1 MRLIDADK
9 LRFRH
14 TVKCNSNTTRPYT
27 LSCIS
32 FDEVQNAPTIK
43 AVPIDVLDRI
53 RAMIEQIAD
62 VEQKH
67 DEKWAI
73 GLRYAVKVIDKYR
86 NEVSE

>member
-43 AVPIDVLDRI
+43 ALPIDVLDKI
-53 RAMIEQIAD
+53 RAELHATA
-62 VEQKH
+62 ELH
-67 DEKWAI
+67 DD
-73 GLRYAVKVIDKYR
+73 GDYYLRDEWVDEIFDKYR
-86 NEVSE
+86 GE